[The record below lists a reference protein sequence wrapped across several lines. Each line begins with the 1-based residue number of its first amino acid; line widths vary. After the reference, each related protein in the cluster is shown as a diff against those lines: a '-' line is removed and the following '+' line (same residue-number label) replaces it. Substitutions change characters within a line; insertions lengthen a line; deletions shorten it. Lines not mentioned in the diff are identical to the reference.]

1 MGVGDHGLAVA
12 AHTLREAAGH
22 WRSAFRVNAVDEVD
36 LVELA
41 VEGPGYDTQPERRFE
56 FIPIWGFAVVLRYRM
71 RRVQCRACGVKVEAV
86 PWGIGKHP
94 LTRAYLL
101 YRAHWAK
108 KLSWKETAQ
117 SFHSS
122 WEKVCQAVEYVVPW
136 GLEQRPLGPIRAIG
150 VDEIQYGRG
159 HNYLTLVYQIEACST
174 TISPAGNCSSAAAM
188 ALKSRPLVTAS

>member
-1 MGVGDHGLAVA
+1 MLLTRLLNACHHFPSFVY
-12 AHTLREAAGH
+12 EAARRDEITQTIEVNVRPRRGS
-22 WRSAFRVNAVDEVD
+22 RPPCSGCGQSA
-36 LVELA
+36 
-41 VEGPGYDTQPERRFE
+41 PGYDTQPERRFE

-86 PWGIGKHP
+86 PWGIGKHT

-122 WEKVCQAVEYVVPW
+122 WEKVCQARGVLR
-136 GLEQRPLGPIRAIG
+136 LEPL
-150 VDEIQYGRG
+150 
-159 HNYLTLVYQIEACST
+159 L
-174 TISPAGNCSSAAAM
+174 
-188 ALKSRPLVTAS
+188 